1 MLELNSCRLRMQ
13 AQPIIFCNQE
23 QLNLKILTENWKR
36 KLKLVRQ
43 CYFFLVQ
50 PSFSLQQCWQ
60 QKKIVLPSLSNPST
74 MFALLKIVLSLRTEK
89 EFERLFSREGYIH
102 GLCFLEPTL
111 SIYFTSHFSR
121 CAYQHISHVA
131 YFCGFRF

>member
-1 MLELNSCRLRMQ
+1 MPIHSYHYFQEARAAQAENSHGKLETKIEIGKTVLLLSCST
-13 AQPIIFCNQE
+13 II
-23 QLNLKILTENWKR
+23 LIATVLAT
-36 KLKLVRQ
+36 
-43 CYFFLVQ
+43 
-50 PSFSLQQCWQ
+50 
-60 QKKIVLPSLSNPST
+60 KKIVLPSLSNPST